1 MVVLPHSVKS
11 LRRMPVSPSDKV
23 LQDKALQDKV
33 LQDKVLQD
41 KALRDKAM
49 QKKGPSGKRQATRQ
63 VLLEAV
69 RELVFEKGHDSISI
83 QEITT
88 RARVSTGTYY
98 NYFDTKQDVFMA
110 VAQSLQ
116 GVIAAELETIRE
128 PINDPAMKVSITL
141 KYYFHQSL
149 NNQDWRDFTRFT
161 KLTELPLEQAID
173 ARIED
178 IERGVKGGRFKVDNV
193 QFTESLI
200 WGMFRHVV
208 SAIEKGHVGR
218 NATDYA
224 IRSILQMLGL
234 PEIVAK
240 ALTQTPLPPIAAQ
253 KRLVRESVNEK
264 VVTSLSE
271 YLSDVPLG
279 R

>member
-1 MVVLPHSVKS
+1 MAVFNSEKAI
-11 LRRMPVSPSDKV
+11 REKAIRDKAIRDKAI
-23 LQDKALQDKV
+23 QDKAIQEKV
-33 LQDKVLQD
+33 
-41 KALRDKAM
+41 
-49 QKKGPSGKRQATRQ
+49 PSGKRQATRQ

-69 RELVFEKGHDSISI
+69 RDLVFEKGHDSISI

-88 RARVSTGTYY
+88 RARVSIGTYY
-98 NYFDTKQDVFMA
+98 NYFDTKPDAFMA
-110 VAQSLQ
+110 VAQNLQ
-116 GVIAAELETIRE
+116 DVIAVELETIRE
-128 PINDPAMKVSITL
+128 PINDPAMKVAITL

-149 NNQDWRDFTRFT
+149 DNQNWRDFTRFT
-161 KLTELPLEQAID
+161 KLTELPLEQAIN

-193 QFTESLI
+193 HFTESLI
-200 WGMFRHVV
+200 RGMFRHVV
-208 SAIEKGHVGR
+208 SAIDKGHVGR

-253 KRLVRESVNEK
+253 KRLVSESVNEK

-271 YLSDVPLG
+271 YLGDVPLS

>member
-1 MVVLPHSVKS
+1 MAVF
-11 LRRMPVSPSDKV
+11 PS
-23 LQDKALQDKV
+23 DKALQDSA
-33 LQDKVLQD
+33 LQD
-41 KALRDKAM
+41 KALRDKAVQDKAIQHKAT
-49 QKKGPSGKRQATRQ
+49 QKKVPSGKRQATRQ

-69 RELVFEKGHDSISI
+69 RDLVYEKGHDSVSI

-88 RARVSTGTYY
+88 RASVSTGTYY
-98 NYFDTKQDVFMA
+98 NHFETKQDAFRA
-110 VAQSLQ
+110 VAQILQ
-116 GVIAAELETIRE
+116 DMIAAELETIRE
-128 PINDPAMKVSITL
+128 PINDPAMRVAITL
-141 KYYFHQSL
+141 KYYFHHSL
-149 NNQDWRDFTRFT
+149 DNQDWRDFTRFA

-178 IERGVKGGRFKVDNV
+178 IERGIKGGRFKVDNV
-193 QFTESLI
+193 HFTESLI
-200 WGMFRHVV
+200 RGMFRHVV
-208 SAIEKGHVGR
+208 SAIDKGHVGR
-218 NATDYA
+218 NATDYS

-253 KRLVRESVNEK
+253 KRLVRQSVNEK

-271 YLSDVPLG
+271 YLSDFPPG